1 MTDRN
6 SPPPSGSP
14 PSRRRASFAGQTFAD
29 LFGRKDSTG
38 ANAGPITTAAAQ
50 ANRRRLSVTTL
61 GLSGSPNQTSPFGSL
76 RSRGESISSA
86 NSGSIDESAIEDH
99 DTATTSQPTTPF
111 ARRMSFGARALR
123 DVKTNTS
130 GNVNGRASVNKAVS
144 SPTAKGRGLSSY
156 RIVTTRPSK
165 AHRLIPESDTGG
177 EGFNWSENLRNR
189 AERSSIAGVSTG
201 PSPPSHQRAKSVAVM
216 EPPVREMPKVANVPD
231 HFQERILKGDFYMD

>member
-1 MTDRN
+1 
-6 SPPPSGSP
+6 
-14 PSRRRASFAGQTFAD
+14 
-29 LFGRKDSTG
+29 
-38 ANAGPITTAAAQ
+38 
-50 ANRRRLSVTTL
+50 
-61 GLSGSPNQTSPFGSL
+61 
-76 RSRGESISSA
+76 
-86 NSGSIDESAIEDH
+86 
-99 DTATTSQPTTPF
+99 
-111 ARRMSFGARALR
+111 MSFGARALR

-144 SPTAKGRGLSSY
+144 SPTAKGR
-156 RIVTTRPSK
+156 
-165 AHRLIPESDTGG
+165 ESDTGG